1 MPARHPQH
9 GQIAALNF
17 RHRQHR
23 KIGWLNQ
30 LAASQQLPLNLVK
43 LIAGYAHGRKHRLPA
58 SITILP
64 DHPIAATQMLE
75 IIGEGAHRAQHRVR
89 VPARLVF
96 DALALDVALA
106 QQVLLE
112 LAVAGSSHFV
122 VTRNLRHD
130 ANMELKFPGLQIVN
144 PATMMKEL
152 ST

>member
-1 MPARHPQH
+1 
-9 GQIAALNF
+9 
-17 RHRQHR
+17 
-23 KIGWLNQ
+23 
-30 LAASQQLPLNLVK
+30 
-43 LIAGYAHGRKHRLPA
+43 
-58 SITILP
+58 
-64 DHPIAATQMLE
+64 MLE